1 MTPAREKII
10 VYFYAGYKEEETP
23 RSLMVG
29 DKVYAV
35 EKVLSRKRC
44 LEKDSE
50 RRYELF
56 VCQVA
61 GKTVKIR
68 RDETGECEISPA
80 GDFLAPAKK

>member
-1 MTPAREKII
+1 MAEKII
-10 VYFYAGYKEEETP
+10 VRFYSGYKGDETP
-23 RSLMVG
+23 RSLLVG
-29 DKVYAV
+29 GQEYAV

-44 LEKDSE
+44 IEKDSG
-50 RRYELF
+50 RPYELF

-80 GDFLAPAKK
+80 GDFLAPPKK